1 MDFAGVLARPSGSLG
16 GLHIFPQGQLVR
28 CVDRANHAN
37 APLLQLIPRLVSAY
51 TIVHATTLSFVT
63 LALINLV
70 LPFDFWLLNP
80 VAPSYAV
87 DGSLLCRDIDAG
99 FGWDEEWLEKC
110 STTFVLVKF
119 VIACL
124 GLILMV
130 AQWWALFSVR
140 GWGQELGKQS
150 RVMGEVDVEKAGLVR
165 GEDDATYD
173 EKTGF

>member
-1 MDFAGVLARPSGSLG
+1 
-16 GLHIFPQGQLVR
+16 
-28 CVDRANHAN
+28 
-37 APLLQLIPRLVSAY
+37 
-51 TIVHATTLSFVT
+51 
-63 LALINLV
+63 
-70 LPFDFWLLNP
+70 
-80 VAPSYAV
+80 
-87 DGSLLCRDIDAG
+87 
-99 FGWDEEWLEKC
+99 
-110 STTFVLVKF
+110 
-119 VIACL
+119 L

>member
-1 MDFAGVLARPSGSLG
+1 VE
-16 GLHIFPQGQLVR
+16 
-28 CVDRANHAN
+28 RANHAN

-63 LALINLV
+63 LALINLI